1 MQYGE
6 TVVRPDT
13 TQHIVVKAD
22 PRFYQAVNSTA
33 ANGNTAK
40 VPDGG
45 SAWTFILA
53 AITVIGWSAARRL
66 YSKILRRSS
75 TTRL

>member
-13 TQHIVVKAD
+13 TQHIIIKAD
-22 PRFYQAVNSTA
+22 PRFYQSVNGTA

-45 SAWTFILA
+45 SGWAFILA
-53 AITVIGWSAARRL
+53 AVTVIGWSAARRF
-66 YSKILRRSS
+66 YSKILRRGSGP
-75 TTRL
+75 RL